1 MTDNSIQRKLRA
13 IFSADVKGY
22 SKLMGDDD
30 EHTINT
36 ITAYREIIAGFIQKH
51 QGRVVDTPGDNI
63 LAEFSSALNAVKS
76 AVETQQTLEIE
87 NGKLPD
93 NRRME
98 FRIGI
103 NLGDILHKDDR
114 IYGDGVNV
122 AARIESLADPG
133 GICISRGVFDQ
144 VKKKVPHGFEYL
156 GERAVK
162 NISNPVRIYK
172 VLTKPEY
179 VGKIIGEKRFLG
191 RISRKVAITA
201 ILTLGIVTGGLI
213 SYYIYLHQSGRIEP
227 AVVENM
233 AHPLPDLPS
242 IAVLPFDNMS
252 GDLEQE
258 YLSDGI
264 TEEII
269 TGLSKIPRLF
279 VIARNSSFT
288 YKGKPVKVQQVGEEL
303 GVQYVLEGSFRKM
316 DNRARFTVQL
326 VDTINGHHIWAE
338 TYESDM
344 DDIFAVQDQIT
355 FKVVAALQ
363 VELTEGEQALMVAG
377 RTSSFAAYAKFLRGL
392 EYIKY
397 FNKEGNLLA
406 RKMAEEAIAIDPNY
420 PRGYRLLAS
429 THFLD
434 VRLGMSKDPKRSLSI
449 AAELYQKVIS
459 MDPSD
464 AVAYSF
470 LGLVYTTMGKHEAG
484 VAEVDKAVAVGP
496 NAADAHALYAMVY
509 HFSGRNTEAIEAI
522 RKAIR
527 LNPLPPNWY
536 FANSGLMYS
545 FAGLYD
551 EAFKSFQEAL
561 GRQPDNLPCRISLA
575 VAYSLANKENSAR
588 AEIKEVLR
596 LNPAFS
602 IQMAMKSYPYQ
613 KQSDKDTFLNA
624 LRKAGLPETL
634 QSPIHGKP

>member
-1 MTDNSIQRKLRA
+1 MTEYKTNRKLAA

-22 SKLMGDDD
+22 SRLMADD
-30 EHTINT
+30 EEATVFTINAYRNVMT
-36 ITAYREIIAGFIQKH
+36 ELITAH
-51 QGRVVDTPGDNI
+51 HGRVVDAKGDNV
-63 LAEFSSALNAVKS
+63 LAEFASVVDAVRCAVQVQKELKERNAGLDES
-76 AVETQQTLEIE
+76 
-87 NGKLPD
+87 
-93 NRRME
+93 RRME

-103 NLGDILHKDDR
+103 NLGDVIEEKET

-122 AARIESLADPG
+122 AARLEGLADGG
-133 GICISRGVFDQ
+133 GICISGTAFDQ
-144 VKKKVPHGFEYL
+144 VKNKFPVGYEYR
-156 GERAVK
+156 GKQSVK
-162 NISNPVRIYK
+162 NIPDPVRTYRVLMDPQFAGK
-172 VLTKPEY
+172 V
-179 VGKIIGEKRFLG
+179 IGEDNPKGAKRKRLF
-191 RISRKVAITA
+191 IAIG
-201 ILTLGIVTGGLI
+201 ILLTMVGGGLI
-213 SYYIYLHQSGRIEP
+213 WNFYFLTPTIPPGSMKKGVY
-227 AVVENM
+227 
-233 AHPLPDLPS
+233 PLPNKPS
-242 IAVLPFDNMS
+242 IAVLPFANMS
-252 GDLEQE
+252 GIPEQE

-269 TGLSKIPRLF
+269 TGLSKVPRLF

-303 GVQYVLEGSFRKM
+303 GVQYVLEGSFRKVES
-316 DNRARFTVQL
+316 RVRFTVQL

-338 TYESDM
+338 TYEREM

-363 VELTEGEQALMVAG
+363 VQLTEGEQALMVAG

-392 EYIKY
+392 EYMKG

-406 RKMAEEAIAIDPNY
+406 RKMAEEAIALDPNY

-429 THFLD
+429 THWMD
-434 VRLGMSKDPKRSLSI
+434 VRIGMSKDPRRSLSM

-470 LGLVYTTMGKHEAG
+470 LGIVYTMMGKHEAG
-484 VAEVDKAVAVGP
+484 VVEADKAVAVGP
-496 NAADAHALYAMVY
+496 NAADAHALYAWIY

-536 FANSGLMYS
+536 YTISGLVYS

-551 EAFKSFQEAL
+551 EAFESFQEAL
-561 GRQPDNLPCRISLA
+561 SRQPDNLPCRISLA
-575 VAYSLANKENSAR
+575 AAYSLANKENNAR

-596 LNPAFS
+596 LNPAYS
-602 IQMAMKSYPYQ
+602 IQMAMKSCPY
-613 KQSDKDTFLNA
+613 KNQSDIDTFLDA
-624 LRKAGLPETL
+624 LRKAGLPE
-634 QSPIHGKP
+634 IH